1 MNNKVEQTDNVYR
14 LCRIRG
20 GYTSQ
25 EKAAH
30 ALSEAGYSISAASLK
45 DYEREARIP
54 GPVTAIALAEVYGTP
69 ELKWLHCS
77 KNCEIGQD
85 IIRTDPSIGTEDVY
99 RTYFELA
106 GAFNKINEVETQLH
120 EIISDE
126 VLSEEEIP
134 ILNSILEILDQVND
148 STKELRIWA
157 EKCKE
162 RLSS

>member
-1 MNNKVEQTDNVYR
+1 MNSKVEPTDNVYR

-20 GYTSQ
+20 GYSSQ
-25 EKAAH
+25 EKAAL

-54 GPVTAIALAEVYGTP
+54 SPLATIALAEVYGTP

-85 IIRTDPSIGTEDVY
+85 IIRADPSIGTEDIY

-106 GAFNKINEVETQLH
+106 GAFNKIHEVEVQLH
-120 EIISDE
+120 EIISDDI
-126 VLSEEEIP
+126 LSEEELP
-134 ILNSILEILDQVND
+134 VLNSIMEILDQVND
-148 STKELRIWA
+148 STKELKIWA

-162 RLSS
+162 KLL